1 MQIPAQPA
9 AVADAAQMRR
19 DVVLTPA
26 SAAVAG
32 VAEQAQ
38 KLDPRAALR
47 WAQPVLKADAGQLMR
62 DSAAA
67 ALAPAGAAA
76 YPQLSALASLL
87 GPWMAQAE
95 AKLAA
100 GTPPVWP
107 EPAPEDG
114 DQPPPGA
121 PPRNAVHQA
130 LDRLMS
136 ALSRS
141 DAFAAS
147 RLAQSWWLQ
156 PDEQPATEAAQAQ
169 QARWVAALAP
179 GSDGAQEAARLL
191 LTGQVLWEGQLLP
204 DLPVRLQRQD
214 AWRGGPGQAQPL
226 EKGAEL
232 SLSVDLPGL
241 GLLRVTGQQWG
252 HTLQL
257 QVQLPEGQQDRL
269 RQRWG
274 QLQQRLQGLGLGQ
287 LSLQETAAPP
297 LHQEASDGQ

>member
-9 AVADAAQMRR
+9 AAADAAHVRR
-19 DVVLTPA
+19 DVPPTPA

-38 KLDPRAALR
+38 KLDPRVALR
-47 WAQPVLKADAGQLMR
+47 WAQPVLKADAAQLMR

-87 GPWMAQAE
+87 GPWMARAE
-95 AKLAA
+95 AQLVEGSAPAWPEPAADDGEPPPA
-100 GTPPVWP
+100 GTPPK
-107 EPAPEDG
+107 A
-114 DQPPPGA
+114 
-121 PPRNAVHQA
+121 AVQRA

-147 RLAQSWWLQ
+147 RLAQSWWLNT
-156 PDEQPATEAAQAQ
+156 EEPADAQAAQAQ
-169 QARWVAALAP
+169 QSRWVAALAP
-179 GSDGAQEAARLL
+179 GSDGAQQAARLL
-191 LTGQVLWEGQLLP
+191 LTGQVLWQGFLLP

-214 AWRGGPGQAQPL
+214 AWRGGQGQDRPL

-232 SLSVDLPGL
+232 ALSVDLPGL
-241 GLLRVTGQQWG
+241 GPLRITGQQWG
-252 HTLQL
+252 QELHLQL
-257 QVQLPEGQQDRL
+257 QLPPGQEARL

-274 QLQQRLQGLGLGQ
+274 VLQQRLQALGLPPQ
-287 LSLQETAAPP
+287 ALQEAPAAAAG
-297 LHQEASDGQ
+297 QEAGDGR